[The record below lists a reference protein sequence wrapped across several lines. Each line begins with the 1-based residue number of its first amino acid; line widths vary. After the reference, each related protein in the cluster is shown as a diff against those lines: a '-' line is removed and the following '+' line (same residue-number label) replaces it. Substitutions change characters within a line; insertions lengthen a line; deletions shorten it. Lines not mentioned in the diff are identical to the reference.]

1 MENLLYNK
9 TFKNLINILIGILII
24 FLAFSVFNIT
34 KDKDQ
39 DSTISVT
46 GFAEI
51 NAKPDIA
58 EITLTVISEDKDLG
72 VASNENN
79 QKINTIIAFLKENNI
94 EDKDIKTKLYN
105 INPRYEYLND
115 YKNRYLVSY
124 EVNQSLNVKVRD
136 LDSVGEIIEGATSRG
151 ANNISNLQF
160 IIDNDELLKEQAREK
175 AIEDAKSK
183 AKKLEKELGISL
195 KDIIGFYE
203 NTYTPVVNREYNAM
217 KAMDSATMSAPS
229 IQPGENNITSNVNI
243 VYKIK

>member
-9 TFKNLINILIGILII
+9 TFKNLINILIGVLII
-24 FLAFSVFNIT
+24 FLAFSVFNLI
-34 KDKDQ
+34 KDEDKNN
-39 DSTISVT
+39 TISVT
-46 GFAEI
+46 GFSEI
-51 NAKPDIA
+51 NAKPDVV
-58 EITLTVISEDKDLG
+58 EITLTVISENKDLG
-72 VASNENN
+72 IASNENN
-79 QKINTIIAFLKENNI
+79 QKINTIITFLKENNI
-94 EDKDIKTKLYN
+94 EDRDIKTKLYN
-105 INPRYEYLND
+105 ISPRYEYLND

-203 NTYTPVVNREYNAM
+203 NTYTPAVNREYNAM